1 MTVCVRAGFDKVL
14 PAQAMECADKTG
26 RHGMV
31 HGPNRSPWRVRNRL
45 HAGSGRFPRPVWR
58 LETPTVSRLPV
69 RFRAGI
75 LRASLM
81 RPQSAGF
88 RNGVRR
94 ASGAP
99 DAGSSSSHAVGA
111 PVNTPSRARDGVA
124 HPPSSG
130 RSSLSRRVR
139 LLPQSAGVTA
149 ETADPRVV
157 GTVSGVVHGRP
168 VESCSE
174 ASGYSRRIA
183 VRDGMTG
190 AGPVGVFRRI
200 RVAGAPH
207 RHAATGLRRDAGPGA
222 PGLPQTYPEWMV
234 AYAGSGTPGRRPA
247 GVTAARPPCGGR
259 SGFESRGGRR
269 RPYDPL
275 SDDPI
280 RAVGVPPSDDGTLT
294 ALFHELFSAGY
305 RDACRRG

>member
-1 MTVCVRAGFDKVL
+1 MHSR
-14 PAQAMECADKTG
+14 AMEPCARPVVTG
-26 RHGMV
+26 WCILHGRV
-31 HGPNRSPWRVRNRL
+31 RVSRFPWRVR
-45 HAGSGRFPRPVWR
+45 AAFMTVPDGSRVQCGDWR
-58 LETPTVSRLPV
+58 CQPRLPV

-81 RPQSAGF
+81 RPRSAGF

-111 PVNTPSRARDGVA
+111 PVNTPSRAWDGAA

-157 GTVSGVVHGRP
+157 GAVSGVVHGRP

-174 ASGYSRRIA
+174 ASGRPPAHCRPRRGD
-183 VRDGMTG
+183 RGG
-190 AGPVGVFRRI
+190 AGRRAHRICGV
-200 RVAGAPH
+200 GAPH
-207 RHAATGLRRDAGPGA
+207 RHTMTNNL
-222 PGLPQTYPEWMV
+222 
-234 AYAGSGTPGRRPA
+234 
-247 GVTAARPPCGGR
+247 GVT
-259 SGFESRGGRR
+259 
-269 RPYDPL
+269 
-275 SDDPI
+275 
-280 RAVGVPPSDDGTLT
+280 
-294 ALFHELFSAGY
+294 
-305 RDACRRG
+305 

>member
-58 LETPTVSRLPV
+58 LETPTASRLPV

-81 RPQSAGF
+81 RPRSAGF

-111 PVNTPSRARDGVA
+111 PVNTPSRARDGAA

-149 ETADPRVV
+149 DDAFPAFAGLT
-157 GTVSGVVHGRP
+157 P
-168 VESCSE
+168 VIRRIMRRGARSPP
-174 ASGYSRRIA
+174 AHLRSRRA
-183 VRDGMTG
+183 TG
-190 AGPVGVFRRI
+190 VAPVGAP
-200 RVAGAPH
+200 VAS
-207 RHAATGLRRDAGPGA
+207 AG
-222 PGLPQTYPEWMV
+222 
-234 AYAGSGTPGRRPA
+234 R
-247 GVTAARPPCGGR
+247 AR
-259 SGFESRGGRR
+259 
-269 RPYDPL
+269 L
-275 SDDPI
+275 
-280 RAVGVPPSDDGTLT
+280 TLT
-294 ALFHELFSAGY
+294 P
-305 RDACRRG
+305 

>member
-26 RHGMV
+26 CHGMV

-45 HAGSGRFPRPVWR
+45 HAGSGRFPCPVWR
-58 LETPTVSRLPV
+58 LEAFRLPV

-88 RNGVRR
+88 QNGVRR

-111 PVNTPSRARDGVA
+111 PVNTPSRARDGAA

-130 RSSLSRRVR
+130 MSSLSRRVR

-149 ETADPRVV
+149 EH
-157 GTVSGVVHGRP
+157 SRP
-168 VESCSE
+168 
-174 ASGYSRRIA
+174 
-183 VRDGMTG
+183 
-190 AGPVGVFRRI
+190 AGCGN
-200 RVAGAPH
+200 
-207 RHAATGLRRDAGPGA
+207 GLRRRPRSTRRIVQRGIGVAPRRIVVRHGDRGGAGRCVPSH
-222 PGLPQTYPEWMV
+222 L
-234 AYAGSGTPGRRPA
+234 
-247 GVTAARPPCGGR
+247 
-259 SGFESRGGRR
+259 RGGRA
-269 RPYDPL
+269 
-275 SDDPI
+275 S
-280 RAVGVPPSDDGTLT
+280 PSC
-294 ALFHELFSAGY
+294 
-305 RDACRRG
+305 RDRLAA

>member
-1 MTVCVRAGFDKVL
+1 MAARVRAGFDKVL
-14 PAQAMECADKTG
+14 PAQSMECADKTG

-31 HGPNRSPWRVRNRL
+31 HGPNRSPWRVR
-45 HAGSGRFPRPVWR
+45 AAFTTVPDGSRVQCGDWR
-58 LETPTVSRLPV
+58 RQPRLPV

-111 PVNTPSRARDGVA
+111 PVNTPSRARDGAA

-149 ETADPRVV
+149 DDAFPAFAGLT
-157 GTVSGVVHGRP
+157 P
-168 VESCSE
+168 VIRRIMRRGARSPP
-174 ASGYSRRIA
+174 AHRRSRRA
-183 VRDGMTG
+183 TG
-190 AGPVGVFRRI
+190 VAPVGAP
-200 RVAGAPH
+200 VA
-207 RHAATGLRRDAGPGA
+207 
-222 PGLPQTYPEWMV
+222 
-234 AYAGSGTPGRRPA
+234 
-247 GVTAARPPCGGR
+247 
-259 SGFESRGGRR
+259 
-269 RPYDPL
+269 
-275 SDDPI
+275 
-280 RAVGVPPSDDGTLT
+280 
-294 ALFHELFSAGY
+294 SAG
-305 RDACRRG
+305 RARLTVTP

>member
-58 LETPTVSRLPV
+58 LETPTASRLPV

-139 LLPQSAGVTA
+139 LLPSPPGDGGNSRPTGCGNGLRRR
-149 ETADPRVV
+149 PR
-157 GTVSGVVHGRP
+157 S
-168 VESCSE
+168 
-174 ASGYSRRIA
+174 SRRIMQRGVGLFPA
-183 VRDGMTG
+183 HCRPRRDDRGG
-190 AGPVGVFRRI
+190 AGRCVPSH
-200 RVAGAPH
+200 P
-207 RHAATGLRRDAGPGA
+207 
-222 PGLPQTYPEWMV
+222 
-234 AYAGSGTPGRRPA
+234 
-247 GVTAARPPCGGR
+247 
-259 SGFESRGGRR
+259 RGGRA
-269 RPYDPL
+269 
-275 SDDPI
+275 S
-280 RAVGVPPSDDGTLT
+280 PSC
-294 ALFHELFSAGY
+294 
-305 RDACRRG
+305 RDRLAA

>member
-45 HAGSGRFPRPVWR
+45 HAGSGRFPCPVWR

-81 RPQSAGF
+81 RPRSAGF
-88 RNGVRR
+88 QNGVRR

-111 PVNTPSRARDGVA
+111 PVNTPSRARDGAA

-149 ETADPRVV
+149 DDAFPAFAGLT
-157 GTVSGVVHGRP
+157 P
-168 VESCSE
+168 VIRRIMRRGARSPP
-174 ASGYSRRIA
+174 AHRRSRRA
-183 VRDGMTG
+183 TG
-190 AGPVGVFRRI
+190 VAPVGAS
-200 RVAGAPH
+200 AGRA
-207 RHAATGLRRDAGPGA
+207 RLAATP
-222 PGLPQTYPEWMV
+222 
-234 AYAGSGTPGRRPA
+234 
-247 GVTAARPPCGGR
+247 
-259 SGFESRGGRR
+259 
-269 RPYDPL
+269 
-275 SDDPI
+275 
-280 RAVGVPPSDDGTLT
+280 
-294 ALFHELFSAGY
+294 
-305 RDACRRG
+305 

>member
-58 LETPTVSRLPV
+58 LETPTASRLPV

-88 RNGVRR
+88 QNGVRR

-222 PGLPQTYPEWMV
+222 PGPPRTIRMD
-234 AYAGSGTPGRRPA
+234 GGIRRF
-247 GVTAARPPCGGR
+247 GDARPTACWCNGSTPALWREVRVRIPWRAPTPIR
-259 SGFESRGGRR
+259 SALRRSRKGRGGSAVRR
-269 RPYDPL
+269 RNPHGPF
-275 SDDPI
+275 P
-280 RAVGVPPSDDGTLT
+280 
-294 ALFHELFSAGY
+294 
-305 RDACRRG
+305 

>member
-45 HAGSGRFPRPVWR
+45 YAGSGRFPRPVWR
-58 LETPTVSRLPV
+58 LETPTASRLPV

-81 RPQSAGF
+81 RPRSAGF

-99 DAGSSSSHAVGA
+99 DAESSSSHAVGA
-111 PVNTPSRARDGVA
+111 PVNTPSRARDGAA

-149 ETADPRVV
+149 DDAFPAFAGLTPVIRRITQRDAW
-157 GTVSGVVHGRP
+157 GRSP
-168 VESCSE
+168 
-174 ASGYSRRIA
+174 RIA
-183 VRDGMTG
+183 VRDG
-190 AGPVGVFRRI
+190 
-200 RVAGAPH
+200 
-207 RHAATGLRRDAGPGA
+207 GPG
-222 PGLPQTYPEWMV
+222 
-234 AYAGSGTPGRRPA
+234 R
-247 GVTAARPPCGGR
+247 GR
-259 SGFESRGGRR
+259 SV
-269 RPYDPL
+269 RPV
-275 SDDPI
+275 
-280 RAVGVPPSDDGTLT
+280 A
-294 ALFHELFSAGY
+294 SAGWA
-305 RDACRRG
+305 RLTVTP

>member
-1 MTVCVRAGFDKVL
+1 MAARVRAGFDKVL
-14 PAQAMECADKTG
+14 PAQSMECADKTG

-31 HGPNRSPWRVRNRL
+31 HGPNRSPWRVRAAFTTVPDDSRVQC
-45 HAGSGRFPRPVWR
+45 GDWR
-58 LETPTVSRLPV
+58 RQPRLPV

-111 PVNTPSRARDGVA
+111 PVNTPSRARDGAA

-149 ETADPRVV
+149 DDAFPAFAGLTP
-157 GTVSGVVHGRP
+157 VSGVVHGRL
-168 VESCSE
+168 VESCSD
-174 ASGYSRRIA
+174 ASGSLPGA
-183 VRDGMTG
+183 SPSETETG
-190 AGPVGVFRRI
+190 AG
-200 RVAGAPH
+200 
-207 RHAATGLRRDAGPGA
+207 L
-222 PGLPQTYPEWMV
+222 
-234 AYAGSGTPGRRPA
+234 
-247 GVTAARPPCGGR
+247 
-259 SGFESRGGRR
+259 
-269 RPYDPL
+269 
-275 SDDPI
+275 
-280 RAVGVPPSDDGTLT
+280 VGVPIV
-294 ALFHELFSAGY
+294 SAG
-305 RDACRRG
+305 RTRLTVTP